1 MIDFRLYTRVETLED
16 ELDSMRDLVHTLRQ
30 QQAGMLD
37 QIKKLKK
44 LKEINS
50 DGSGK

>member
-1 MIDFRLYTRVETLED
+1 MDFRLYERVKTLED

-30 QQAGMLD
+30 QQLD
-37 QIKKLKK
+37 MIEQIKR
-44 LKEINS
+44 LKEINN